1 MSILLSRI
9 CSTKSLTHCARHLS
23 EKYVC
28 TKIAQN
34 FHICQD
40 TADWG
45 KGHTICGSSKIA
57 NENRCQLTEAS
68 EAKAP
73 GKHDGKFQRRKK
85 WHFVGAFI
93 CAKVEASNKVRMLS
107 EGLGKSSQKLLRLH
121 QGRLSSL
128 ILWWL
133 VQSSAQGCVWR
144 GEAGGHGGVCRKAPR
159 RLVWGQ
165 RDKGGWV
172 WGLGRRQWL

>member
-93 CAKVEASNKVRMLS
+93 CAKVEASDKVRMLG
-107 EGLGKSSQKLLRLH
+107 EGSGKSSQKLLRLH

-144 GEAGGHGGVCRKAPR
+144 GEAGGSGGVCRKAPR
-159 RLVWGQ
+159 CLV
-165 RDKGGWV
+165 
-172 WGLGRRQWL
+172 